1 MRDASQF
8 ATYLWT
14 RFSSAIAINRSTRRG
29 LWMQIV
35 VTLFLFEGT
44 LWSAGRTKQLLFGC
58 AVIWV
63 LGTAFRRF
71 KTADLG
77 LTSRGL
83 RQCAWVLPAAALA
96 GFLATLTAWI
106 YGGLHGAFGPRTPPS
121 QYAAYACWA
130 MFQQFVLQS
139 YFFTRVES
147 GLQSGRAAVL
157 SCASLFSLLHI
168 PNPALMLATFIA
180 GLLFCELFRRYRN
193 LYSLGLAHA
202 ILGLSLAAAL
212 PTDLHH
218 NMRVGRGFFHDDSWK
233 STISSLSRSPVPSR
247 TTSNLRLLTH
257 S

>member
-1 MRDASQF
+1 MIPYAKSVH
-8 ATYLWT
+8 
-14 RFSSAIAINRSTRRG
+14 RG
-29 LWMQIV
+29 MWLQV
-35 VTLFLFEGT
+35 VVAFLLFEGT
-44 LWSAGRTKQLLFGC
+44 LWSGGRAKWLLFCC

-63 LGTAFRRF
+63 LATGFSRFRIE
-71 KTADLG
+71 DLG

-83 RQCAWVLPAAALA
+83 KQCAWLLPVAALI
-96 GFLATLTAWI
+96 GFIATLTAWI
-106 YGGLHGAFGPRTPPS
+106 YGGLHGAFGPRTSPA

-139 YFFTRVES
+139 YFFIRLES

-193 LYSLGLAHA
+193 LYSLGIAHA

-212 PTDLHH
+212 PSDFHH
-218 NMRVGRGFFHDDSWK
+218 NMRVGRGFFHDDSSK
-233 STISSLSRSPVPSR
+233 ANISYFPPVPASAKAR
-247 TTSNLRLLTH
+247 ANLRLLTH
-257 S
+257 P

>member
-1 MRDASQF
+1 MRNTPQV
-8 ATYLWT
+8 
-14 RFSSAIAINRSTRRG
+14 SAVAPGTPVVTPKSAHRG
-29 LWMQIV
+29 LWMQLA
-35 VTLFLFEGT
+35 VTLLLFEGT
-44 LWSAGRTKQLLFGC
+44 LWSGGHTQQFLFCC

-63 LGTAFRRF
+63 LSTAFRRF

-106 YGGLHGAFGPRTPPS
+106 YGGLHGAFGPRTSPS

-139 YFFTRVES
+139 YFFTRLES
-147 GLQSGRAAVL
+147 GLQSGRAVVL

-168 PNPALMLATFIA
+168 PNPALMLATFFA
-180 GLLFCELFRRYRN
+180 GLFFCELFRRHRN
-193 LYSLGLAHA
+193 LYSLGVAHA

-212 PTDLHH
+212 PPDLHH
-218 NMRVGRGFFHDDSWK
+218 NMRVGRGFFHDDSPK
-233 STISSLSRSPVPSR
+233 SNSSSLSPPVPIR
-247 TTSNLRLLTH
+247 TKANPRLLTH
-257 S
+257 R